1 MFTDSCTCINSFWI
15 KEKEVS
21 REMNKVKHQIN
32 DSQPKYM
39 LYMYHFVS
47 SFHRLKSRHDFHSE
61 VNI

>member
-39 LYMYHFVS
+39 LFMYHFVS
-47 SFHRLKSRHDFHSE
+47 SFSQTE
-61 VNI
+61 V